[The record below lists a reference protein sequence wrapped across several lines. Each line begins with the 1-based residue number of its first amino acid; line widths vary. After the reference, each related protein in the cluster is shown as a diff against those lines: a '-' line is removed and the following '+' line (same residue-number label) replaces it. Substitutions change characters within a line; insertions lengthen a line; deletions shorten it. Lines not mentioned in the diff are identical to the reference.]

1 MKPARVLCFF
11 LVLSV
16 LVPSCQKAKPALPAG
31 TAQAARGL
39 ERGRTYRVF
48 IVRDMDQEYSQAI
61 ESGFRERLDGIL
73 SEAGASAAYESF
85 CDELDPAKA
94 DNIRARIEA
103 EKPDIACMVN
113 HPDAFADCS
122 ITQKLTGPDYRFVSE
137 NAIAVESGTIS
148 SLERPGGNVSG
159 VGVFIR
165 QNSSLKLLK
174 RVAPGIKR
182 IFSYSWIKMG
192 RLNAWWKAELER
204 ACREE
209 GFELQEFRQ
218 IRTIQEELA
227 ILEDFTGEHPGTAL
241 MGCVSAFENADG
253 TPTDGSETLPYYQ
266 DKIRVP
272 DIAYEDIAMKFGAL
286 MGACVIW
293 KDLGAQLAD
302 KAGLILGGRNP
313 GDIPWDYPRS
323 YNIVI
328 NLKTAAWLG
337 IDIPKDV
344 LEASYRVYTD
354 YDGAFM
360 GKGD

>member
-1 MKPARVLCFF
+1 MKTVHAVLILLAFSALAASCHKPKPAV
-11 LVLSV
+11 
-16 LVPSCQKAKPALPAG
+16 PAG
-31 TAQAARGL
+31 AAQGI
-39 ERGRTYRVF
+39 ERGRVYRVF
-48 IVRDMDQEYSQAI
+48 IVRDMDQEYSRTI
-61 ESGFRERLDGIL
+61 EAGFRARLDGL
-73 SEAGASAAYESF
+73 LAEAGASAVYQSF
-85 CDELDPAKA
+85 CDDLDPAKA
-94 DNIRARIEA
+94 ESIRACIEA

-122 ITQKLTGPDYRFVSE
+122 ITQKLKGPEYRFVSE

-148 SLERPGGNVSG
+148 SLEKPGGNVSG

-165 QNSSLKLLK
+165 QNSSLKLLRK
-174 RVAPGIKR
+174 VAPKVKR
-182 IFSYSWIKMG
+182 IFSYSWIKMN

-209 GFELQEFRQ
+209 GFVLEEFRQ
-218 IRTIQEELA
+218 IRNIQEELA
-227 ILEDFTGEHPGTAL
+227 ILRDFSTEHPGTAL

-253 TPTDGSETLPYYQ
+253 TPTDGTETLSYYQ
-266 DKIRVP
+266 DRLRVP

-302 KAGLILGGRNP
+302 KALLILEGKNP

-323 YNIVI
+323 YNVVI

-344 LEASYRVYTD
+344 MEAAYRIYTD